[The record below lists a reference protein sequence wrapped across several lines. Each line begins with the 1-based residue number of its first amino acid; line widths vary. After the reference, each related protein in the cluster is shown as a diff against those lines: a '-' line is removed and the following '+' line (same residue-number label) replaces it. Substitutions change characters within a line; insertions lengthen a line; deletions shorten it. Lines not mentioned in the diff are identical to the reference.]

1 MKLVSLALAALPL
14 PTEGGA
20 PTEFRILRA
29 GANKTEKGEFLFD
42 AEAAEAV
49 MAAYLGKGLGKIQ
62 IDYEHQSMV
71 APPGGG
77 DAAKPAAGWF
87 KPEVRAGELWATDVA
102 WTARALAMLAP
113 AAGAPEYRFFSP
125 VLRFDEDTRRIK
137 SIKNLALTND
147 PAMDELHPLV
157 AATATDPARKDDQME
172 CAACAALTTKLKA
185 MEEECSSLK
194 VKLSGFEKV
203 DKDKDAA
210 MTSLSG
216 VRDKMV
222 ALTGQATEA
231 GALGAIEA
239 WKKDA
244 AEVAQLRAER
254 AAEQAAA
261 LTAQMKD
268 VLDGAEKAGKLPPA
282 MRALEE
288 RGALAFGAGKV
299 SKEGV
304 EYLTAKWGAAPVV
317 VKPNGAGAATE
328 KPNGTVALTAEDYRI
343 AKMLGN
349 DPKDVE
355 KFKTEQLEARARAAL
370 GA

>member
-14 PTEGGA
+14 PTGDGA

-29 GANKTEKGEFLFD
+29 GANATEKGEFLFD

-49 MAAYLGKGLGKIQ
+49 MAAYTAKGLGKIQ

-87 KPEVRAGELWATDVA
+87 RPEVRAGELWATEVA

-125 VLRFDEDTRRIK
+125 VLRFDEDTRRIR
-137 SIKNLALTND
+137 SLKNLALTND

-157 AATATDPARKDDQME
+157 AASARKEDAMPCE
-172 CAACAALTTKLKA
+172 TCTTLTARLTA
-185 MEEECSSLK
+185 SEEECKALK
-194 VKLSGFEKV
+194 AKLSGFEVK

-231 GALGAIEA
+231 GALGVLEG
-239 WKKDA
+239 WKAKAVRVD
-244 AEVAQLRAER
+244 QLEGER
-254 AAEQAAA
+254 AKEVEAT

-268 VLDGAEKAGKLPPA
+268 VLDAATTAGKLAPA
-282 MRALEE
+282 MRPHEE
-288 RGALAFGAGKV
+288 AGVMAFGGGKI
-299 SKEGV
+299 SKAGV
-304 EYLTAKWGAAPVV
+304 EWLTGKWGAAPVI
-317 VKPNGAGAATE
+317 VKPNGAGASTE
-328 KPNGTVALTAEDYRI
+328 KPNGQVTLTAADAEV
-343 AKMLGN
+343 AALFGN
-349 DPKDVE
+349 DLKDVE
-355 KFKTEQLEARARAAL
+355 KFKTKQLEDRARAGL
-370 GA
+370 NG

>member
-1 MKLVSLALAALPL
+1 MALAALLL

-49 MAAYLGKGLGKIQ
+49 MAAYLAKGLGKVQ

-87 KPEVRAGELWATDVA
+87 KPEVRAGELWATEVA

-125 VLRFDEDTRRIK
+125 VLRFDEDTRRIR
-137 SIKNLALTND
+137 SLKNLALTND

-157 AATATDPARKDDQME
+157 AATARKEDAMTCE
-172 CAACAALTTKLKA
+172 SCTALTTRLTA
-185 MEEECSSLK
+185 SEEECKALK
-194 VKLSGFEKV
+194 AKLSGFEVK

-231 GALGAIEA
+231 GALGTIEA

-244 AEVAQLRAER
+244 AEVAQLRTDRAKEVETTLTAEMKTVLD
-254 AAEQAAA
+254 AAE
-261 LTAQMKD
+261 T
-268 VLDGAEKAGKLPPA
+268 AGKLPPA

-288 RGALAFGAGKV
+288 KGALAFGGGKV

-304 EYLTAKWGAAPVV
+304 EYLTAKWGAAPKIVND
-317 VKPNGAGAATE
+317 KPATE
-328 KPNGTVALTAEDYRI
+328 KPTQTAVLTAEDVRI
-343 AKMLGN
+343 AKLFGN
-349 DPKDVE
+349 DIKDVE
-355 KFKTEQLEARARAAL
+355 KFKTEQIEAKARAAL

>member
-1 MKLVSLALAALPL
+1 MALAALLL

-49 MAAYLGKGLGKIQ
+49 MAAYQAKGLGKVQ

-87 KPEVRAGELWATDVA
+87 RPEVRNGELWATDVA
-102 WTARALAMLAP
+102 WSSRAKGMLAP
-113 AAGAPEYRFFSP
+113 ADGAPEYRFFSP
-125 VLRFDEDTRRIK
+125 VLRFDEDTRRVR
-137 SIKNLALTND
+137 SLKNLALTND

-157 AATATDPARKDDQME
+157 AATATDPVRKDDDMPCAE
-172 CAACAALTTKLKA
+172 CTALTAKLKA
-185 MEEECSSLK
+185 AEEECSSLK
-194 VKLSGFEKV
+194 VKLSGFEKKV
-203 DKDKDAA
+203 DDKDAA
-210 MTSLSG
+210 MTALTG
-216 VRDKMV
+216 DRDKV
-222 ALTGQATEA
+222 IALTGQASVPA
-231 GALGAIEA
+231 ALGTIES

-244 AEVAQLRAER
+244 SEVAQLRADR
-254 AAEQAAA
+254 AREQDAA
-261 LTAQMKD
+261 LTTQMKE
-268 VLDGAEKAGKLPPA
+268 VLDAAEKGGKLPPA

-304 EYLTAKWGAAPVV
+304 EYLTAKWGAAPKIVN
-317 VKPNGAGAATE
+317 PGGAGGPTE
-328 KPNGTVALTAEDYRI
+328 KQTQTAVLTAEDVRI
-343 AKMLGN
+343 AKLFGN
-349 DPKDVE
+349 DVKDVE
-355 KFKTEQLEARARAAL
+355 KYKTEQLEAKARAAL

>member
-1 MKLVSLALAALPL
+1 MALAALLL

-29 GANKTEKGEFLFD
+29 GPNKTEKGEFLFD
-42 AEAAEAV
+42 EQAAEAV
-49 MAAYLGKGLGKIQ
+49 MAAYTAKGLGKLQ

-87 KPEVRAGELWATDVA
+87 KPEVRAGELWATEVA
-102 WTARALAMLAP
+102 WTSRAKAMLAP
-113 AAGAPEYRFFSP
+113 QDGAPEYRFFSP
-125 VLRFDEDTRRIK
+125 VLRFDEDTRRIR
-137 SIKNLALTND
+137 SLKNLALTND

-157 AATATDPARKDDQME
+157 AATARKEDDMPCE
-172 CAACAALTTKLKA
+172 ACAALTTKLSA
-185 MEEECSSLK
+185 AEEECKALK
-194 VKLSGFEKV
+194 AKLSGFEVK

-231 GALGAIEA
+231 GALGTIEA

-244 AEVAQLRAER
+244 AEVAQLRSDR
-254 AAEQAAA
+254 AKEVEAT
-261 LTAQMKD
+261 LTAEMKT

-282 MRALEE
+282 MRAAEE
-288 RGALAFGAGKV
+288 KGALAFGGGKV
-299 SKEGV
+299 SKDGV
-304 EYLTAKWGAAPVV
+304 EWLTAKWGAAPKIV
-317 VKPNGAGAATE
+317 NATATTE
-328 KPNGTVALTAEDYRI
+328 KETQTAVLTAEDIRV
-343 AKMLGN
+343 AKMFGHDL
-349 DPKDVE
+349 KEVE
-355 KFKTEQLEARARAAL
+355 AFKTKQLADKARAAL